1 MTTSRLSDERQ
12 QQAAIFSNSFDDL
25 TISNSTVC
33 PCDNTQPSTPAS
45 TALHS
50 AILSSG
56 LLQPATMKLRLDK
69 LLVDRSLAASRE
81 RAQALILAGR
91 VLVDDQRIDK
101 PGISVPDTAVIRMLG
116 NDLRYVSRGG
126 LKLEAALSTWSI
138 SVAGLACADIG
149 ASTGGFTD
157 CMLQHGAST
166 VLAVDTGYGQIHH
179 KLRSDPR
186 VSLLERTNAR
196 LLTPGQL
203 YPSPAAFLSVIP
215 EGNLLHRPATNSGAQ
230 VLHSEPSLPETTT
243 RPELPPSAQDIRFF
257 ALDVSFISATLVLPA
272 VISALAPP
280 GEKWQGEAVLLVK
293 PQFEAGREHVGKG
306 GIVRDPAAHQLAVHR
321 VETAV
326 HDLGGQPLALIDS
339 PILGMEGNRE
349 FLLHARF
356 A

>member
-1 MTTSRLSDERQ
+1 
-12 QQAAIFSNSFDDL
+12 
-25 TISNSTVC
+25 
-33 PCDNTQPSTPAS
+33 
-45 TALHS
+45 
-50 AILSSG
+50 
-56 LLQPATMKLRLDK
+56 MKIRLDK
-69 LLVDRSLAASRE
+69 LLVDRSIAASRE

-91 VLVDDQRIDK
+91 VLVDEQRIDK
-101 PGISVPDTAVIRMLG
+101 PGISVSDNAIVRMLG
-116 NDLRYVSRGG
+116 SDLRYVSRGG
-126 LKLEAALSTWSI
+126 LKLEAALATWSL
-138 SVAGLACADIG
+138 SVQDLACADIG

-157 CMLQHGAST
+157 CMLQHGAAT

-179 KLRSDPR
+179 KLRTDPR

-203 YPSPAAFLSVIP
+203 YDLAKTCHLEMGPDAEVHR
-215 EGNLLHRPATNSGAQ
+215 NLVA
-230 VLHSEPSLPETTT
+230 
-243 RPELPPSAQDIRFF
+243 SAQATYVPITFF
-257 ALDVSFISATLVLPA
+257 AMDVSFISATLVLPA
-272 VISALAPP
+272 VIAALAPA
-280 GEKWQGEAVLLVK
+280 GDQWQGEAVILVK

-356 A
+356 C